1 MGDSQSKRPTI
12 QVRLPEENY
21 RSDGSTYAAITGGC
35 ATLGDWNLKEFVAM
49 KQVEGDGRWVYD
61 PFPDDIPPGT
71 DFKYVIVNN
80 GGHGGSI
87 YMEDCSNRKWPR
99 IFDFSAEPPMHA
111 FNTRDAD
118 AGWESGYDPTWLA
131 ESGSET
137 KLLWGNATT
146 KGQSQWPPTGIAAIF
161 HAFHWQFEEVRTRA
175 KQIADAGFDAV
186 QLSPAQKSRESPFT
200 VEEPNDA
207 WFWRYQPVDY
217 EVIQG
222 LGSKEALISACQAC
236 SARGLRVIADV
247 VFNHMMV
254 LASASEWESA
264 QEDPE
269 ELEQLQKKMEETF
282 GTSLDRTDFQW
293 PWIKLEGDLWDQGDS
308 RFEGWGNGEWTT
320 LNLYSK
326 KVIDLHEA
334 HMRLLVD
341 CGCSGFRIDAAKHM
355 RAEIV
360 ANYRGLAKNLCKD
373 KETFV
378 YAEVLT
384 NERSM
389 HDEYMDTSPPTGK
402 YPKPPVKTVSPIPEQ
417 NARPQLS
424 GAARN
429 GDLGSANSSFPI
441 QGQGMQPQFTG
452 AAGAGCFASDVLGA
466 SSPLPGLNTQPRFTG
481 AAGAGC
487 FVGDVYAASSS
498 IPAQNTTQPQGA
510 TGTDCFVGHVYAS
523 SSPVQRQDSEG
534 AASDSTCSSVHGRHT
549 RSQFQAAAG
558 TGCFADHVY
567 SARSEVKP
575 TTDPIS
581 TTDFQLAIWLRRL
594 LDGGEIGW
602 PALKCKQTETC
613 YDVPLLAR
621 NSVRFL
627 RNHDTVGNDENI
639 CGLGGVSVAS
649 AAVAQ
654 ALLLAVHDGTPLVL
668 AEDVFASKLIRDAA
682 RYRSE
687 LRRRFAILPNHAK
700 DVWTDVRVRGARRAR
715 PPGLICVA
723 IRLDLPCPPT
733 QSETSETM
741 ERGGASIGF
750 AVLNPTVNE
759 SAGEFSG
766 EKVGLPLMFRGSDCL
781 VDSIGHHFTQL
792 SEEDTGDFSPVAPLE
807 GSVTKQC
814 QPKAGNRIVI
824 GEGGACSPQVMIP
837 PGSGMFFLRQSD
849 SDIASL
855 VAKVN
860 KVSKAERIKWS
871 IKDGGFNVVSDS
883 QQYNMPESFP
893 IDPGATLPND
903 TVQLEFTLCNTE
915 TSLGQNIVVCGSSPE
930 LGNWDPDKGLVLRT
944 DTNTY
949 PTWRAS
955 VIADI
960 ASFSTPVIY
969 KYVGDYRGCGGGFD
983 WESEERH
990 IQIPCTKVE
999 RMFAGVGTIE
1009 WNSGAESLD
1018 PMAMAGA

>member
-1 MGDSQSKRPTI
+1 MGDSPSKRPAI

-35 ATLGDWNLKEFVAM
+35 ATLGDWNPKEIVPM
-49 KQVEGDGRWVYD
+49 KQVAGDGRWYYD

-87 YMEDCSNRKWPR
+87 YMEDCCNRKWPR
-99 IFDFSAEPPMHA
+99 IFDFSAEPPVHT
-111 FNTRDAD
+111 FNTRDPD
-118 AGWESGYDPTWLA
+118 AGWEPGYDPTWLA
-131 ESGSET
+131 ESGAET
-137 KLLWGNATT
+137 KLLWGNPTT
-146 KGQSQWPPTGIAAIF
+146 KGQSQWPPSGIGAIF

-186 QLSPAQKSRESPFT
+186 QLSPAQKSRETPFT
-200 VEEPNDA
+200 PEEPSNA

-236 SARGLRVIADV
+236 SARGLRIIADV

-254 LASASEWESA
+254 LAPASEWESA

-269 ELEQLQKKMEETF
+269 VLEQLQKQIEEAF
-282 GTSLDRTDFQW
+282 GPSLDRTDFQW
-293 PWIKLEGDLWDQGDS
+293 PWIKLEGDLWDHGDS

-326 KVIDLHEA
+326 KVIDIHEA
-334 HMRLLVD
+334 HMQLLVD

-355 RAEIV
+355 RAEVV

-373 KETFV
+373 KEAFV

-389 HDEYMDTSPPTGK
+389 HDEYMDAPPPTGK
-402 YPKPPVKTVSPIPEQ
+402 YPKPPVKIVSPMPGQI
-417 NARPQLS
+417 AGSQLN
-424 GAARN
+424 GAAAS
-429 GDLGSANSSFPI
+429 GDLGHGDSASYLI
-441 QGQGMQPQFTG
+441 HGQSTQPQFKG
-452 AAGAGCFASDVLGA
+452 AAGAGCFASNVYA
-466 SSPLPGLNTQPRFTG
+466 TPSPPPGQNTQPQFKG

-487 FVGDVYAASSS
+487 FAGNVYA
-498 IPAQNTTQPQGA
+498 T
-510 TGTDCFVGHVYAS
+510 
-523 SSPVQRQDSEG
+523 SSPEQRPDWNG
-534 AASDSTCSSVHGRHT
+534 AASNGYVDHVDSTSSSMRGQHT
-549 RSQFQAAAG
+549 RSQLKDAVGA
-558 TGCFADHVY
+558 GCFADHVY
-567 SARSEVKP
+567 AGRPEIKQV
-575 TTDPIS
+575 TDPIS
-581 TTDFQLAIWLRRL
+581 TTDFQLAVWLRRL

-602 PALKCKQTETC
+602 PALKCKHHETC

-654 ALLLAVHDGTPLVL
+654 ALLLSVHDGTPLVL

-687 LRRRFAILPNHAK
+687 LRRRFAILPNNAK

-723 IRLDLPCPPT
+723 IRLDLALPPV
-733 QSETSETM
+733 QLDTSETV

-750 AVLNPTVNE
+750 AVLNPTVDE
-759 SAGEFSG
+759 PAGQFCG
-766 EKVGLPLMFRGSDCL
+766 EKFGLPLVFRGSDCL
-781 VDSIGHHFTQL
+781 VDSVGHHFTQL
-792 SEEDTGDFSPVAPLE
+792 SEDDAADFTPVAPLE
-807 GSVTKQC
+807 GSVAKEC
-814 QPKAGNRIVI
+814 QPKVGKRIVI

-860 KVSKAERIKWS
+860 KASKAERINWS
-871 IKDGGFNVVSDS
+871 IKDGGFNVLSDS
-883 QQYNMPESFP
+883 QQYNTPESLSINP
-893 IDPGATLPND
+893 AAPQARD

-915 TSLGQNIVVCGSSPE
+915 TSLGQSIIVCGSAPE
-930 LGNWDPDKGLVLRT
+930 LGSWDPDKGLVLKT
-944 DTNTY
+944 DPTTY

-969 KYVGDYRGCGGGFD
+969 KYICDYRGCGGGFD
-983 WESEERH
+983 WEGEERQ

-1009 WNSGAESLD
+1009 WNSSAESLE
-1018 PMAMAGA
+1018 PMAIAGA